1 MFILL
6 CVTLEDI
13 YHSTRTLF
21 VAVQFENLNPENV
34 VRCWTVVNR
43 LESMRSSGASMRRN
57 SPLTGHCTLH
67 CTLYNVQCTYSGL
80 CTPLDCVQLYS
91 GHHWTRT
98 VYTALYTH
106 LTAHCSC
113 SVHCTYSG
121 LCTTLQWTPILTTTP
136 TLGPN
141 CTQSEAP
148 SRSSKHGDYISWYL
162 KLYNEYFMN

>member
-57 SPLTGHCTLH
+57 SPLTG
-67 CTLYNVQCTYSGL
+67 QCTTRHWIVHNFTVDTNSDNNTYPGA
-80 CTPLDCVQLYS
+80 QLY
-91 GHHWTRT
+91 T
-98 VYTALYTH
+98 
-106 LTAHCSC
+106 
-113 SVHCTYSG
+113 
-121 LCTTLQWTPILTTTP
+121 I
-136 TLGPN
+136 
-141 CTQSEAP
+141 
-148 SRSSKHGDYISWYL
+148 
-162 KLYNEYFMN
+162 